1 MRKQVVAYSDL
12 SRKVAI
18 LWTRVSSF
26 QQERENCSLD
36 TQREDCERFAAENGI
51 RIKYYLGGK
60 YESAKTE
67 GKGFREMLALA
78 RKDKEVN
85 VILVRTSS
93 RFSRIGLEA
102 SVIKSQLRAQ
112 GIYVIPAKEFYNPD
126 DKMCR
131 MMDSIRDVFNNTE
144 NEQRKDATYSGTIA
158 ALNRGEWC
166 LQVPF
171 GFKRVRKEGTHHLL
185 EITPEGELLRNA
197 WIWRAKGEKLLDIV
211 DKLNA
216 LGLRL
221 KSGRPMHLKRLSK
234 ILQNPFYYG
243 YIESELIEN
252 EEHRIKGNFP
262 ALIDEPTFRK
272 ANGSSFAG
280 YEQVK
285 EPEYAPMNTFIRCAR
300 CGCVLSGYEAHRKNK
315 NGTER
320 LYRYYKCSTYGCKCN
335 VNADSVHKEFG
346 EMLGGYRVDERYMP
360 LLKRIIE
367 RELKEQNKENEDNN
381 KVLKARKTEL
391 EGELKDAMVKFGMS
405 KMPSD
410 VYEVTRQYLTD
421 EIAKIDE
428 KFRVVNELSS
438 NVSSKIDK
446 ALVTASQLG
455 SLWNKMDS
463 GSRKKLEFLV
473 FPDGIEYDN
482 NSGISRTPRTN
493 VAFVLILLYYNE
505 LQAQIKARG
514 ELNLL
519 QFSTWSR
526 RGDSNARPPR
536 PERGALPTALL
547 LDFASQNLRNRL
559 GFRCF
564 QGRKAGNPALLYSR
578 KQSHPFTNSRC
589 FR

>member
-1 MRKQVVAYSDL
+1 
-12 SRKVAI
+12 
-18 LWTRVSSF
+18 
-26 QQERENCSLD
+26 
-36 TQREDCERFAAENGI
+36 
-51 RIKYYLGGK
+51 
-60 YESAKTE
+60 
-67 GKGFREMLALA
+67 
-78 RKDKEVN
+78 
-85 VILVRTSS
+85 
-93 RFSRIGLEA
+93 
-102 SVIKSQLRAQ
+102 
-112 GIYVIPAKEFYNPD
+112 
-126 DKMCR
+126 
-131 MMDSIRDVFNNTE
+131 
-144 NEQRKDATYSGTIA
+144 
-158 ALNRGEWC
+158 
-166 LQVPF
+166 
-171 GFKRVRKEGTHHLL
+171 
-185 EITPEGELLRNA
+185 
-197 WIWRAKGEKLLDIV
+197 
-211 DKLNA
+211 
-216 LGLRL
+216 
-221 KSGRPMHLKRLSK
+221 
-234 ILQNPFYYG
+234 
-243 YIESELIEN
+243 
-252 EEHRIKGNFP
+252 
-262 ALIDEPTFRK
+262 
-272 ANGSSFAG
+272 
-280 YEQVK
+280 
-285 EPEYAPMNTFIRCAR
+285 
-300 CGCVLSGYEAHRKNK
+300 
-315 NGTER
+315 
-320 LYRYYKCSTYGCKCN
+320 
-335 VNADSVHKEFG
+335 
-346 EMLGGYRVDERYMP
+346 MLGGYRVDERYMP
-360 LLKRIIE
+360 LLQRIIE